1 MHRMRTLFLG
11 AALLLATTFAATA
24 APLTS
29 DRHDGPQ
36 AAVLTD
42 APDMLAGD
50 LAMPAITTTCQ
61 TAQVP
66 VSTQVALQSF
76 DVAFATN
83 HLERV
88 PEVAWRP
95 AHATPALSA
104 AVLGRHRM

>member
-11 AALLLATTFAATA
+11 AALLLATAFAATA
-24 APLTS
+24 APLTY
-29 DRHDGPQ
+29 DHHDGPQ

-50 LAMPAITTTCQ
+50 LAMPAITTTRQ
-61 TAQVP
+61 TAQI
-66 VSTQVALQSF
+66 ALQSF